1 MSDITRTWN
10 SMTPSK
16 RGLAVAGLAVPLILV
31 TVIVVT
37 VLGAATLGPGPAAS
51 DGAIAALPTDA
62 PTPTP
67 APTPQPTTAPS
78 GATPAPTPPGA
89 DPLLGADG
97 RLTVLLMGSDNRP
110 SHPGHRTDALM
121 VVSVDPTTGES
132 AAFSVPRDTQN
143 FPLPERGTFRDK
155 VNAMYGHLQ
164 ATTGRGAAGM
174 KRAMSRAFGIEI
186 DNYVLIGFSGVQKLV
201 RAVGG
206 VDVNLDKAYYD
217 PHYWVNGRTQ
227 GWGLPKGKS
236 HLGPADAL
244 IFARSR
250 KGDNDFGRARRQQI
264 LVMAAVDKVRKRGVD
279 DLPALLKVAG
289 QTVRTDLPVER
300 AADLFALFATID
312 LDGAKRVVFGPRTY
326 ASSIGGSAFALKLD
340 TCRDWIERNFPA
352 ERPFG
357 GWPVAGVAPAGG

>member
-1 MSDITRTWN
+1 MSDITRTWK
-10 SMTPSK
+10 SLSPS
-16 RGLAVAGLAVPLILV
+16 RRALALGGLAVPLVLV
-31 TVIVVT
+31 AAIVAV
-37 VLGAATLGPGPAAS
+37 VLGGTFSNAPTPSAGPVAV
-51 DGAIAALPTDA
+51 LPTDA

-67 APTPQPTTAPS
+67 SPTPQPTSAPPDV
-78 GATPAPTPPGA
+78 TPAPTPPGP
-89 DPLLGADG
+89 DPLLGTDG

-121 VVSVDPTTGES
+121 VVSMDPATGDS
-132 AAFSVPRDTQN
+132 AAFSIPRDTQN
-143 FPLPERGTFRDK
+143 FPLPEGGTFRAK

-174 KRAMSRAFGIEI
+174 KQAVSRAFGIEV

-206 VDVNLDKAYYD
+206 VDVTLDKAYYD
-217 PHYWVNGRTQ
+217 AHYWVNARRQ
-227 GWGLPKGKS
+227 GWGLPKGTS
-236 HLGPADAL
+236 HLGPTDAL

-264 LVMAAVDKVRKRGVD
+264 LVMAAVDKVLKRGVD
-279 DLPALLKVAG
+279 DLPKLLRVASD
-289 QTVRTDLPVER
+289 TVRTDLPVER
-300 AADLFALFATID
+300 GVDLFAMFAAID

-326 ASSIGGSAFALKLD
+326 ASSIGGSAFALKLT
-340 TCRDWIERNFPA
+340 TCREWIKNNFPA

-357 GWPVAGVAPAGG
+357 AWPVGAPVGD